1 MATEKLTTGYRE
13 LDQSLE
19 RLDKACELYE
29 QGLPIERR
37 AKILERIKE
46 KQECLNILEDWQNK
60 ARKLERAQAE
70 KECQKIIDF
79 IKES

>member
-1 MATEKLTTGYRE
+1 MATEKLITGCRE

-37 AKILERIKE
+37 AEILERIKE
-46 KQECLNILEDWQNK
+46 KQECLNILEDWLNK
-60 ARKLERAQAE
+60 ARELDRKPAE
-70 KECQKIIDF
+70 KECQKIIDY
-79 IKES
+79 IKET